1 MVKFKTFYTICY
13 VDTLDSII
21 TESSAHLQDS
31 PARCPDERATL
42 ISSTLFSPAL
52 IFWKH
57 STMLLQE
64 ASCKTS
70 KGWTIVLQFL
80 MDIKGFYGSL
90 LQWDSPLRLTGMF
103 YDVCLLNAI
112 KSPIK

>member
-52 IFWKH
+52 IF
-57 STMLLQE
+57 
-64 ASCKTS
+64 
-70 KGWTIVLQFL
+70 
-80 MDIKGFYGSL
+80 
-90 LQWDSPLRLTGMF
+90 
-103 YDVCLLNAI
+103 
-112 KSPIK
+112 